1 MIMMILLLMMMMMMM
16 IKMNMM
22 LLSVTNPL
30 QLGVDEPVSHRVGDR
45 GQRQHRPGYKL
56 ILQVILLEDQRFVQF
71 NKYLTNILT
80 NSGLSQRQRGVTIW
94 EGWR

>member
-1 MIMMILLLMMMMMMM
+1 MMIVLLMNMMRIMLMMMMM

-71 NKYLTNILT
+71 NKYLTNKLT
-80 NSGLSQRQRGVTIW
+80 LSKTA
-94 EGWR
+94 

>member
-1 MIMMILLLMMMMMMM
+1 MMMVMMIVVLMIMMILLLLLMM
-16 IKMNMM
+16 IKMIMM

-80 NSGLSQRQRGVTIW
+80 LSKTA
-94 EGWR
+94 

>member
-1 MIMMILLLMMMMMMM
+1 MMMMMMMM

-80 NSGLSQRQRGVTIW
+80 NSGLSQRQRSVTIW
-94 EGWR
+94 EGWL

>member
-1 MIMMILLLMMMMMMM
+1 MMIVLLMNMMMIMMMM

-71 NKYLTNILT
+71 NKYLTNTLT
-80 NSGLSQRQRGVTIW
+80 LSKTA
-94 EGWR
+94 